1 MVLQLFRK
9 NKKNLTNSFQEND
22 KRVILDPF
30 SAPSI
35 LLWVTGIFMKNS
47 YEYSWSRKI
56 KKIQWM
62 NRFWGKDKGIIGGST
77 LAIYLNSG
85 QAGIFHKNQH
95 NVVLKTNGPL
105 PSCQK
110 NPEKS
115 EEQTLRKERTVA
127 FSSILAHFSW
137 FLKDKNFPT
146 KSCCDTFFHL
156 STGNE
161 INEQVL

>member
-35 LLWVTGIFMKNS
+35 LLWVTGIFIKNS

-56 KKIQWM
+56 QKIHWM
-62 NRFWGKDKGIIGGST
+62 NRFWGKDKGIIGGSS

-146 KSCCDTFFHL
+146 NSCCDTFFHL